1 LRRIKV
7 VLALALALAMMVT
20 ISVAPALANNND
32 DKNNNDRQLDRQD
45 IHLDKQLLNQND
57 GFRFNNDDSDFCG
70 VCGFDN
76 SFAFSP
82 FFFND
87 DNCLEWSW
95 VFEEWEWEC

>member
-1 LRRIKV
+1 MKRIKM
-7 VLALALALAMMVT
+7 VLAVAAAMAVMVT
-20 ISVAPALANNND
+20 AGVAPAMAD
-32 DKNNNDRQLDRQD
+32 DKNNHNDRHLDRVD
-45 IHLDKQLLNQND
+45 VRLDKQLLNNNDD

-95 VFEEWEWEC
+95 VFERWDWDC